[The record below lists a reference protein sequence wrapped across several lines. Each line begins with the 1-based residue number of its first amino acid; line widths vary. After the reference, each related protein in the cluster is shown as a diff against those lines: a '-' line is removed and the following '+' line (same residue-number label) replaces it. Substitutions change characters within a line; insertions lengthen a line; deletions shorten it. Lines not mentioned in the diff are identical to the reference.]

1 MQNLNQLNITGLSLE
16 LFHVQSQTSIELPP
30 NLGVIRIGKSN
41 DQSQPDI
48 DISYLQN
55 ADVVSRIHAQIK
67 VEGNNYFIE
76 DLRSSNGTFLN
87 DSKLEPINP
96 YRLNLG
102 DRIDFGQGKQV
113 TFIFQYKQQQQHN
126 ALAKSNITAIQ
137 PQVIANSTPPTV
149 DRTTKLIGMVLMVAG
164 IVILTANVQVGIFVR
179 IPGVLLCMAGVF
191 VLFQRRI
198 EKILGWILIA
208 LGIGVIIFTG
218 NVFASVNL
226 LVIVG
231 SAALFI
237 LGYQLFN
244 SGKILDYDWESIKGF
259 FKK

>member
-1 MQNLNQLNITGLSLE
+1 
-16 LFHVQSQTSIELPP
+16 
-30 NLGVIRIGKSN
+30 
-41 DQSQPDI
+41 
-48 DISYLQN
+48 
-55 ADVVSRIHAQIK
+55 
-67 VEGNNYFIE
+67 
-76 DLRSSNGTFLN
+76 
-87 DSKLEPINP
+87 
-96 YRLNLG
+96 
-102 DRIDFGQGKQV
+102 
-113 TFIFQYKQQQQHN
+113 
-126 ALAKSNITAIQ
+126 
-137 PQVIANSTPPTV
+137 
-149 DRTTKLIGMVLMVAG
+149 
-164 IVILTANVQVGIFVR
+164 
-179 IPGVLLCMAGVF
+179 MAGVF